1 MLYAELTTHQPVSSV
16 ARYCRRTPVLG
27 KMLLICERAA
37 LSVNCSIFLSSF
49 SKNVKIDAPENPPT
63 S

>member
-1 MLYAELTTHQPVSSV
+1 MKSDQV
-16 ARYCRRTPVLG
+16 ALPPDAGLEKT
-27 KMLLICERAA
+27 LLICERAA
-37 LSVNCSIFLSSF
+37 LSVNCSSFLSASF